1 MTISKAHW
9 NTEGEQLRL
18 SMPFS
23 KVDKERRTVSGF
35 ATLDNVDKQD
45 DIVTTEASL
54 KAFKKFRGN
63 IREMHQPSAVGK
75 MVSFKEDR
83 YYDTDSE
90 KMYNGV
96 VVSAYIS
103 KGAQDAWE
111 KVLDGTYTGFSIGG
125 RMNKWDDAYDEKIDK
140 QIRIIKDYDLV
151 ELSLVDS
158 PANQFANI
166 VSVEKVD
173 GVDVVKGMDTVIEN
187 VFWDKESGIIMVS
200 ENESEASPA
209 TGNQMQNIGFVEKTD
224 NEKTNMIKFLV
235 DSAKGTN
242 TSKIQKE
249 ANPMA
254 KSTKK
259 TTEEIVE
266 KTDVVVEDV
275 QVAPQAEATV
285 ETAEV
290 TKSEEL
296 VAEAIPASDT
306 ETAEVAKTEEVK
318 AEEVV
323 KSESVA
329 EEVKT
334 EEVSKSDEVIADAVT
349 EIKNT
354 LTSAFSD
361 LVATVKSLQEQ
372 VNAITKSVDA
382 VSQEVT
388 AAKDEFSEFGKRV
401 DAVEADTAFRKS
413 GDLGEIIQE
422 QPEMVEK
429 SLWGGRFL
437 KTADLFR

>member
-1 MTISKAHW
+1 MIISKAHW

-125 RMNKWDDAYDEKIDK
+125 RMNQWDDAYDEKIDK

-200 ENESEASPA
+200 ENESEVSPA

>member
-9 NTEGEQLRL
+9 NTEGENVRL

-35 ATLDNVDKQD
+35 ATLDNLDKQD

-54 KAFKKFRGN
+54 RAFKKFRGN

-75 MVSFKEDR
+75 MVSFKEDK
-83 YYDTDSE
+83 YYDQDSE
-90 KMYNGV
+90 KMYSGV
-96 VVSAYIS
+96 LVSAYIS

-125 RMNKWDDAYDEKIDK
+125 RMNTWDDAYDEKMDK

-173 GVDVVKGMDTVIEN
+173 GVDVVKGMDTIIEN

-200 ENESEASPA
+200 ENESEISP
-209 TGNQMQNIGFVEKTD
+209 TSGNQMQNIGFVEKTD
-224 NEKTNMIKFLV
+224 NEKTSMIKFLV

-254 KSTKK
+254 KSTSKA
-259 TTEEIVE
+259 TETVVE

-290 TKSEEL
+290 TKSEEI
-296 VAEAIPASDT
+296 VAEATPAPVA
-306 ETAEVAKTEEVK
+306 ETTEVAKAEEVK

-323 KSESVA
+323 KSEAVV

-382 VSQEVT
+382 VAQDVT

-413 GDLGEIIQE
+413 GDLGEIVQE